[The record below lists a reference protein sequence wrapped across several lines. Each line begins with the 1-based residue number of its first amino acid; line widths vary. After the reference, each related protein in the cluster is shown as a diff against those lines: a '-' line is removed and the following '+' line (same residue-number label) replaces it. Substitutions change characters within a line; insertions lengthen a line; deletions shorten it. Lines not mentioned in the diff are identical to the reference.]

1 MPRIN
6 IGDIIIVHEK
16 FQPGMLWKMRIIE
29 DVIKGSD
36 GHSRAAVVRISKWN
50 SLIKGPANLLYP
62 IEYKESLNVEQEVFN
77 EQCNQRPARREAA
90 IIGELKRKL
99 TED

>member
-1 MPRIN
+1 M
-6 IGDIIIVHEK
+6 G
-16 FQPGMLWKMRIIE
+16 IIE

-36 GHSRAAVVRISKWN
+36 GYTRGTVVIISKSN
-50 SLIKGPANLLYP
+50 SLIKRPVNLLYP

-77 EQCNQRPARREAA
+77 EQRNQRPAPREAA